1 MSETNEPAPTETVD
15 VGGVRIIGLRAA
27 PSRVPANASA
37 LYARNI
43 ANLLVLML
51 HDGNFAP
58 DWDDEIVAG
67 CCVTR
72 EGQVLQS

>member
-1 MSETNEPAPTETVD
+1 MLRD
-15 VGGVRIIGLRAA
+15 GG
-27 PSRVPANASA
+27 
-37 LYARNI
+37 
-43 ANLLVLML
+43 
-51 HDGNFAP
+51 FTP